1 MVCPKCSL
9 PVNDNVRSKHGQS
22 HESDN
27 MFCDRNCFCWSLAL
41 IIPVPNVAFPFH
53 LLNIIIDNDFS
64 FQKYW

>member
-1 MVCPKCSL
+1 MVCSL
-9 PVNDNVRSKHGQS
+9 PVNDNVRYKHGQR
-22 HESDN
+22 HESDI

-41 IIPVPNVAFPFH
+41 IMAIPSVSFPFH